1 MKKHIV
7 FPFILCMCMFLTS
20 CGVKMTGVKIQNVG
34 ELTTGDRQSL
44 VLDYEFNHDG
54 SDKEKEKVI
63 DKTQLIFSSDNMSVA
78 NIVGDGK
85 TILAGTGG
93 TATITVRSLDGTIHD
108 SINVTVLAR
117 PKEFSIPH
125 ELTLTL
131 GSEEVSTI
139 TPTVQPEDFDYSGCE
154 YSSSNEGVVTVD
166 QDGNLTPVSA
176 GTASVYAKLPKLNI
190 ERECKVTVIAP
201 IEKITL
207 SKSDASI
214 NAGEMVKLSCT
225 TYPETPDTSILQ
237 WSTSDSSIATV
248 DASGT
253 VTGVGK
259 GIAFIKVSYKDVYA
273 VCAVSV
279 NKKESETKTDGSLP
293 QGSGA
298 HNDWYR
304 HGDSS
309 TFDALLKAV
318 NKYRQDNGIP
328 ALQEASS
335 LTAVANQRADSMVDG
350 SNTVSGYKELLA
362 QNGRAAILWYVEDEG
377 IIEKPESLKTAAEIK
392 QEEKDAKKA
401 AKLEKK
407 KQKEYLSTLG
417 PKERKIAKARFK
429 AQALEKAER
438 DRKRREEELRIYNEA
453 IAKREKEEAEKAK
466 EEQTLSQLEKDMS
479 IIQSM

>member
-166 QDGNLTPVSA
+166 QDGNLTPVTA

-214 NAGEMVKLSCT
+214 NVGEMVKLSCT

-259 GIAFIKVSYKDVYA
+259 GMA
-273 VCAVSV
+273 
-279 NKKESETKTDGSLP
+279 
-293 QGSGA
+293 
-298 HNDWYR
+298 
-304 HGDSS
+304 
-309 TFDALLKAV
+309 
-318 NKYRQDNGIP
+318 
-328 ALQEASS
+328 
-335 LTAVANQRADSMVDG
+335 
-350 SNTVSGYKELLA
+350 
-362 QNGRAAILWYVEDEG
+362 
-377 IIEKPESLKTAAEIK
+377 
-392 QEEKDAKKA
+392 KA
-401 AKLEKK
+401 AGVNTEGYVPTASFITGQDATLVLEKSVPIPEDK
-407 KQKEYLSTLG
+407 KQDVMQCKEYTFM
-417 PKERKIAKARFK
+417 KASGSPEMK
-429 AQALEKAER
+429 
-438 DRKRREEELRIYNEA
+438 
-453 IAKREKEEAEKAK
+453 EAEKVTVSNGVGGVMRFDMQNGDTFEVFGINTETGTCSARKRSKDSDGFGETVALNLGKGKATEENILRSFMAAK
-466 EEQTLSQLEKDMS
+466 AKTQESDIDTFFGKENFDNLPSKKRNAQKSKGKGRKKSDNK
-479 IIQSM
+479 

>member
-166 QDGNLTPVSA
+166 QDGNLTPVTA

-309 TFDALLKAV
+309 TL
-318 NKYRQDNGIP
+318 
-328 ALQEASS
+328 
-335 LTAVANQRADSMVDG
+335 
-350 SNTVSGYKELLA
+350 VSTL
-362 QNGRAAILWYVEDEG
+362 
-377 IIEKPESLKTAAEIK
+377 K
-392 QEEKDAKKA
+392 QELAVQE
-401 AKLEKK
+401 
-407 KQKEYLSTLG
+407 SV
-417 PKERKIAKARFK
+417 PKTVT
-429 AQALEKAER
+429 AL
-438 DRKRREEELRIYNEA
+438 
-453 IAKREKEEAEKAK
+453 AKR
-466 EEQTLSQLEKDMS
+466 LL
-479 IIQSM
+479 

>member
-259 GIAFIKVSYKDVYA
+259 GIAFIKVSYKDV
-273 VCAVSV
+273 
-279 NKKESETKTDGSLP
+279 
-293 QGSGA
+293 
-298 HNDWYR
+298 
-304 HGDSS
+304 
-309 TFDALLKAV
+309 
-318 NKYRQDNGIP
+318 
-328 ALQEASS
+328 
-335 LTAVANQRADSMVDG
+335 
-350 SNTVSGYKELLA
+350 
-362 QNGRAAILWYVEDEG
+362 
-377 IIEKPESLKTAAEIK
+377 
-392 QEEKDAKKA
+392 
-401 AKLEKK
+401 
-407 KQKEYLSTLG
+407 
-417 PKERKIAKARFK
+417 
-429 AQALEKAER
+429 
-438 DRKRREEELRIYNEA
+438 
-453 IAKREKEEAEKAK
+453 
-466 EEQTLSQLEKDMS
+466 
-479 IIQSM
+479 

>member
-1 MKKHIV
+1 MQENNNEEKKEKTIDIKGTLQE
-7 FPFILCMCMFLTS
+7 FIEEEPQEISQEEAIESYKEGDIIEYKPKKRKKNEEDDENEDDEHLKRIKRELLESLKRVDMMEKKIFEEKEDSLKNIK
-20 CGVKMTGVKIQNVG
+20 VK
-34 ELTTGDRQSL
+34 S
-44 VLDYEFNHDG
+44 G
-54 SDKEKEKVI
+54 SQKAQEKEKVI

-237 WSTSDSSIATV
+237 WSTSDSSIAAV

-318 NKYRQDNGIP
+318 NKYRQDNGIL
-328 ALQEASS
+328 ALQKASS

-350 SNTVSGYKELLA
+350 SNTASGYKELLA
-362 QNGRAAILWYVEDEG
+362 QNGRAAIDV
-377 IIEKPESLKTAAEIK
+377 
-392 QEEKDAKKA
+392 
-401 AKLEKK
+401 
-407 KQKEYLSTLG
+407 
-417 PKERKIAKARFK
+417 
-429 AQALEKAER
+429 AQAW
-438 DRKRREEELRIYNEA
+438 YNTDYYRSLMLDSSVTTCG
-453 IAKREKEEAEKAK
+453 IAVDYDGDGCSMWVMI
-466 EEQTLSQLEKDMS
+466 LS
-479 IIQSM
+479 

>member
-214 NAGEMVKLSCT
+214 NVGEMVKLSCT

-253 VTGVGK
+253 VTGVGN

-328 ALQEASS
+328 ALQKANS

-350 SNTVSGYKELLA
+350 SNTASGYKELLA
-362 QNGRAAILWYVEDEG
+362 QNGRAAIDV
-377 IIEKPESLKTAAEIK
+377 
-392 QEEKDAKKA
+392 
-401 AKLEKK
+401 
-407 KQKEYLSTLG
+407 
-417 PKERKIAKARFK
+417 
-429 AQALEKAER
+429 AQAW
-438 DRKRREEELRIYNEA
+438 YNTDYYRSLMLDSSVTTCG
-453 IAKREKEEAEKAK
+453 IAVDYDGDGCSMWVMI
-466 EEQTLSQLEKDMS
+466 LS
-479 IIQSM
+479 

>member
-154 YSSSNEGVVTVD
+154 C
-166 QDGNLTPVSA
+166 
-176 GTASVYAKLPKLNI
+176 I
-190 ERECKVTVIAP
+190 
-201 IEKITL
+201 
-207 SKSDASI
+207 SI
-214 NAGEMVKLSCT
+214 ILRCT
-225 TYPETPDTSILQ
+225 DYPRCS
-237 WSTSDSSIATV
+237 
-248 DASGT
+248 
-253 VTGVGK
+253 
-259 GIAFIKVSYKDVYA
+259 
-273 VCAVSV
+273 
-279 NKKESETKTDGSLP
+279 
-293 QGSGA
+293 
-298 HNDWYR
+298 
-304 HGDSS
+304 
-309 TFDALLKAV
+309 
-318 NKYRQDNGIP
+318 
-328 ALQEASS
+328 
-335 LTAVANQRADSMVDG
+335 
-350 SNTVSGYKELLA
+350 VSG
-362 QNGRAAILWYVEDEG
+362 
-377 IIEKPESLKTAAEIK
+377 
-392 QEEKDAKKA
+392 
-401 AKLEKK
+401 
-407 KQKEYLSTLG
+407 LG
-417 PKERKIAKARFK
+417 KV
-429 AQALEKAER
+429 
-438 DRKRREEELRIYNEA
+438 RRTQR
-453 IAKREKEEAEKAK
+453 
-466 EEQTLSQLEKDMS
+466 
-479 IIQSM
+479 

>member
-131 GSEEVSTI
+131 GSEEVGTI

-154 YSSSNEGVVTVD
+154 YSSSNEGVVTVG

-214 NAGEMVKLSCT
+214 NVGEMVKLSCT

-273 VCAVSV
+273 QLGYTGSEINEFTPYKPRNAVQQEPMNATATMPQAMPQTSV
-279 NKKESETKTDGSLP
+279 PAPVATQQNAEKLSVVFVMYDSLGKTMQVTDSAQNVMTMFGKMRKALYKNTPEHYALVNDKYTLEAVQSALY
-293 QGSGA
+293 SGA
-298 HNDWYR
+298 PTIPTCR
-304 HGDSS
+304 FLSE
-309 TFDALLKAV
+309 K
-318 NKYRQDNGIP
+318 QD
-328 ALQEASS
+328 
-335 LTAVANQRADSMVDG
+335 
-350 SNTVSGYKELLA
+350 KEC
-362 QNGRAAILWYVEDEG
+362 YVCVRRVEVTRY
-377 IIEKPESLKTAAEIK
+377 ES
-392 QEEKDAKKA
+392 
-401 AKLEKK
+401 
-407 KQKEYLSTLG
+407 
-417 PKERKIAKARFK
+417 
-429 AQALEKAER
+429 
-438 DRKRREEELRIYNEA
+438 
-453 IAKREKEEAEKAK
+453 
-466 EEQTLSQLEKDMS
+466 
-479 IIQSM
+479 

>member
-154 YSSSNEGVVTVD
+154 YSSSNESVVTVD

-237 WSTSDSSIATV
+237 WSTSDSSIAAV

-318 NKYRQDNGIP
+318 NKYRQDNGIL
-328 ALQEASS
+328 ALQKASS

-350 SNTVSGYKELLA
+350 SNTASGYKELLA
-362 QNGRAAILWYVEDEG
+362 QNGRAAIDV
-377 IIEKPESLKTAAEIK
+377 
-392 QEEKDAKKA
+392 
-401 AKLEKK
+401 
-407 KQKEYLSTLG
+407 
-417 PKERKIAKARFK
+417 
-429 AQALEKAER
+429 AQAW
-438 DRKRREEELRIYNEA
+438 YNTDYYRSLMLDSSVTTCG
-453 IAKREKEEAEKAK
+453 IAVDYDGDGCSMWVMI
-466 EEQTLSQLEKDMS
+466 LS
-479 IIQSM
+479 